1 MEKNRKDLKILSILI
16 LVLTG
21 LTLVRSIT
29 ELIVNGLPQVP
40 ESNELSQGILRITAI
55 ISLVIGLLLL
65 LPQVYVG
72 IKGMKIADGAPSGKA
87 PLVWAIILA
96 VLAAI
101 STISGLSNMLGA
113 LTFGSAL
120 NFVDCAL
127 DVVVYIF
134 YFILARK
141 VILDK

>member
-40 ESNELSQGILRITAI
+40 ESNELSQGILRVTAI

>member
-1 MEKNRKDLKILSILI
+1 MEKNRKDLKTLSILI

>member
-1 MEKNRKDLKILSILI
+1 MEKNRKALKTLSILI
-16 LVLTG
+16 LVLAG
-21 LTLVRSIT
+21 LTLVGSII
-29 ELIVNGLPQVP
+29 ELIVNGLPQAP
-40 ESNELSQGILRITAI
+40 GADGLSQGILKITAI

-113 LTFGSAL
+113 LTFSSAL

>member
-1 MEKNRKDLKILSILI
+1 MEKNRKDLKTLSILI
-16 LVLTG
+16 LILTG
-21 LTLVRSIT
+21 LTLARSVT
-29 ELIVNGLPQVP
+29 DLIVNGLPQVP
-40 ESNELSQGILRITAI
+40 ETDGLSQGLLRIVAI

-65 LPQVYVG
+65 LPQIYIG
-72 IKGMKIADGAPSGKA
+72 IKGMQIADGATSGKA

-101 STISGLSNMLGA
+101 STISGLSNMLGSF
-113 LTFGSAL
+113 TFGSAL

-134 YFILARK
+134 YFIFARK
-141 VILDK
+141 VILNK

>member
-1 MEKNRKDLKILSILI
+1 MEKNRKDLKTLSILI

-29 ELIVNGLPQVP
+29 ELIVNGLPQAP
-40 ESNELSQGILRITAI
+40 EADGLSQGILRITAI